1 MLQWCRPRLL
11 KPVRSKKLLNRRKR
25 LSMRYRYKNMMDYK
39 QKLSQLVEVVVA
51 QGASDLHLG
60 VGIQP
65 VIRVSGTLTPLLS
78 EAVNKKEDIEGFV
91 QELLSPEHRKRFL
104 ETQEVDFSYAHG
116 DTARFRGNGYF
127 ERGHM
132 AVALRLIPKAILSIA
147 ELNLPRALESFAARE
162 QGFFLVV
169 GPVGQGKTTTLAA
182 LIEKINQERT
192 EHIITIEDPIEYLFE
207 NKRSLIDQ
215 REVRIDTADFQIALQ
230 SVFRQ
235 DVDVVMI
242 GEMRT
247 PETIA
252 TAVTAA
258 ETGHLVLSTLHTNNA
273 VQTIDRIIDVFP
285 ATQQNQVR
293 IQLAASLAGIFS
305 QRLIPRIAGGLI
317 PAYELLLNNTAVA
330 NLIREER
337 THEIQNIIETG
348 AADGMID
355 MNRCLAELVRAGE
368 ITIES
373 AYSRST
379 SPKTLERLL

>member
-1 MLQWCRPRLL
+1 MA
-11 KPVRSKKLLNRRKR
+11 
-25 LSMRYRYKNMMDYK
+25 DYK
-39 QKLSQLVEVVVA
+39 QKLAGLVELTVA

-60 VGIQP
+60 AGIQP
-65 VIRVSGTLTPLLS
+65 TLRVSGIMTPVMSEPMLTQ
-78 EAVNKKEDIEGFV
+78 EDMLGLIE
-91 QELLSPEHRKRFL
+91 EMLSPEQKKRFTD
-104 ETQEVDFSYAHG
+104 TQEVDFSYAYG
-116 DTARFRGNGYF
+116 DKARFRGNGYF
-127 ERGHM
+127 QRGKIG
-132 AVALRLIPKAILSIA
+132 VALRLIPRVIRSVA
-147 ELNLPRALESFAARE
+147 ELHLPPSIEQFASRE

-182 LIEKINQERT
+182 LIEKINQERS
-192 EHIITIEDPIEYLFE
+192 EHIVTIEDPIEYLFE

-215 REVRIDTADFQIALQ
+215 REVRIDTSDFQTALE
-230 SVFRQ
+230 SLFRQ

-247 PETIA
+247 PETIS

-285 ATQQNQVR
+285 ASQQDQIR
-293 IQLAASLAGIFS
+293 IQLASSLAGIFS
-305 QRLIPRIAGGLI
+305 QRLVPRIAGGLI
-317 PAYELLLNNTAVA
+317 PAYELLLNNTAVS
-330 NLIREER
+330 NLIREKR
-337 THEIQNIIETG
+337 THEIQTVIETSVEE
-348 AADGMID
+348 GMID

-373 AYSRST
+373 AYSRSI